1 MIRGIDPT
9 LFAAIFLLSTF
20 VAATVVGLA
29 GFAFGLVASAVW
41 LYILTPVQ
49 TAIMILAFGFLVQS
63 YAVWVQRSV
72 LDWRRIWPLVL
83 GSAIGIPIGTAILT
97 NADPGHLRV
106 GIGVLL
112 VMYSIYGLARPEMKP
127 LTAGGV
133 PADVGAGFVNGIVGG
148 TTGLA
153 GMFSTVWCQLRGGPR
168 DKQRAVFQPVGVAS
182 FIMCGAW
189 LGGRGDIPADTWW
202 LFLLGL
208 PALIAGCAL
217 GWKLYGRLNEAQFR
231 KIVLIL
237 LLVSG
242 AVLIFGR
249 YQRRAS

>member
-127 LTAGGV
+127 LTD
-133 PADVGAGFVNGIVGG
+133 PPNRSWDPPNRSL
-148 TTGLA
+148 T
-153 GMFSTVWCQLRGGPR
+153 
-168 DKQRAVFQPVGVAS
+168 
-182 FIMCGAW
+182 
-189 LGGRGDIPADTWW
+189 
-202 LFLLGL
+202 L
-208 PALIAGCAL
+208 PI
-217 GWKLYGRLNEAQFR
+217 
-231 KIVLIL
+231 
-237 LLVSG
+237 
-242 AVLIFGR
+242 
-249 YQRRAS
+249 

>member
-20 VAATVVGLA
+20 VAATIVGLA

-97 NADPGHLRV
+97 AADPGNLRI

-112 VMYSIYGLARPEMKP
+112 VLYSLYGLARPEMKP
-127 LTAGGV
+127 LTAGL
-133 PADVGAGFVNGIVGG
+133 PADVGAGFVNGIIGG

-182 FIMCGAW
+182 FVMCGAW
-189 LGGRGDIPADTWW
+189 LGVRGDIPADTWW

-231 KIVLIL
+231 KVVLIL

-242 AVLIFGR
+242 VVLVFGR
-249 YQRRAS
+249 